1 MGNIIE
7 HVISKRQEKLL
18 DFVVREYIRTAKP
31 IGSVLVAGK
40 SHLHLSPATIRNEMF
55 DLEQAGYLS
64 QFHTSGGR
72 VPTDKTYRYFVNSLL
87 EGEAN
92 LDLGVEYKT
101 KIKLALGGTP
111 SDPREVNKI
120 VARVLSNLSENL
132 VITGVSTEFL
142 GGLKHRQETTPR
154 QDNDFF
160 KKGLASLF
168 EHPEFRETNKVF
180 QLANFFEEFE
190 EMFKFIEREFFNTLG
205 MPRGVPI
212 QILIGGE
219 NPFKQIKHETIM
231 CAKYGLPGDCIG
243 SLTLV
248 GPTRMDYEKNIS
260 LIKYITEEL
269 NKLY

>member
-1 MGNIIE
+1 MGNIIG

-18 DFVVREYIRTAKP
+18 DFVVREYVRTAKP
-31 IGSVLVAGK
+31 IGSVLIADK
-40 SHLHLSPATIRNEMF
+40 SNLHLSSATIRNEMF

-64 QFHTSGGR
+64 QLHTSGGR

-92 LDLGVEYKT
+92 LDLGTEYKN
-101 KIKLALGGTP
+101 KIKRALRCQGGCQGDALTSNRAP
-111 SDPREVNKI
+111 SDPREINKI
-120 VARVLSNLSENL
+120 VARVLSNLSGNL
-132 VITGVSTEFL
+132 VITGISED
-142 GGLKHRQETTPR
+142 E
-154 QDNDFF
+154 DFF
-160 KKGLASLF
+160 KKGLAGLF
-168 EHPEFRETNKVF
+168 EHPEFRENNKVF

-205 MPRGVPI
+205 MPRGVPV
-212 QILIGGE
+212 QVMIGGE
-219 NPFKQIKHETIM
+219 NPFKQIRHETIM
-231 CAKYGLPGDCIG
+231 CAKYGLPGDYIG

>member
-1 MGNIIE
+1 
-7 HVISKRQEKLL
+7 
-18 DFVVREYIRTAKP
+18 
-31 IGSVLVAGK
+31 
-40 SHLHLSPATIRNEMF
+40 MF

-92 LDLGVEYKT
+92 LDLGAEYKN
-101 KIKLALGGTP
+101 KIKRAIGGAP
-111 SDPREVNKI
+111 SDPREINKI

-132 VITGVSTEFL
+132 VITGIS
-142 GGLKHRQETTPR
+142 
-154 QDNDFF
+154 QDEDFF
-160 KKGLASLF
+160 KKGLAGLF
-168 EHPEFRETNKVF
+168 EHPEFREAGKVF
-180 QLANFFEEFE
+180 QLASFFEEFE

-205 MPRGVPI
+205 MPRGVPV

-219 NPFKQIKHETIM
+219 NPFKQIQHETIM
-231 CAKYGLPGDCIG
+231 CAKYGLPGDYIG

-269 NKLY
+269 NKII